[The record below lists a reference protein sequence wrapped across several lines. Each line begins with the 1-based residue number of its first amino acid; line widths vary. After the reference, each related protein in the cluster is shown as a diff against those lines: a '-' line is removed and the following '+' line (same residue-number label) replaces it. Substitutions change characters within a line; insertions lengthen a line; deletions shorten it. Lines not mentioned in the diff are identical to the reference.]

1 MRKELYEKMKQ
12 QEDGNLIVLKST
24 PKNSY
29 TPHQSYFE
37 VDTEMYRGTNFR
49 GVSRN
54 GRCNWQILTMI
65 ESQKIYLGTVD
76 NILKAAILYDI
87 ISI

>member
-1 MRKELYEKMKQ
+1 MRQELFEKMKKYK
-12 QEDGNLIVLKST
+12 DMNTIVLKST

-29 TPHQSYFE
+29 QANETYFQINS
-37 VDTEMYRGTNFR
+37 DMYRGTNFR

-65 ESQKIYLGTVD
+65 ESVKIYLGTVD

-87 ISI
+87 VSI